1 MIEVIA
7 AAEPVPMV
15 TGDLARLAR
24 HNRRRHTPCHQGRG
38 DRWLSASNQ
47 FVCSTLRRG
56 RTSSANAGRGWRS
69 LIRWWSTRP
78 IARLMGGRPYVMA
91 RLRRSEG
98 VDEVV
103 GFLVHEGGCQTP
115 SPDIHADRK
124 ATILS
129 EEKFLYE
136 NFCVPK
142 IFRTKNLRRPVF
154 NRAIAIGNR
163 HIMGQGATLSK

>member
-1 MIEVIA
+1 MVDGRMIEVIA

-129 EEKFLYE
+129 EKKFSYEKSSSAGFQSCSCDRQPPHYG
-136 NFCVPK
+136 P
-142 IFRTKNLRRPVF
+142 RRNAVKGSQ
-154 NRAIAIGNR
+154 A
-163 HIMGQGATLSK
+163 L